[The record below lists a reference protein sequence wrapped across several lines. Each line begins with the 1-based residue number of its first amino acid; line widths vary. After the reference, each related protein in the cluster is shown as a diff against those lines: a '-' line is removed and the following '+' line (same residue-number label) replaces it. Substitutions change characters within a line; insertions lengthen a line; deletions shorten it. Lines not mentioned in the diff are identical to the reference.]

1 MLNTHEC
8 SAMMR
13 APILQKFLF
22 AITRAYDNATV
33 KSHCPDILPNLQLA
47 SHVLKYGSKR
57 LAQGKARMKRV
68 VVTGIGAITPYG
80 QNENFFE
87 NLLSGQSAISKLK
100 GFAEKSLSY
109 CHIAGQVHDF
119 KPENFLPVK
128 TASRMD
134 RFIQMAAAASM
145 LARQDANLPDTFEQ
159 PDRVGVNVG
168 SSAGGFNT
176 IESNFYRMLERGPDR
191 CSPFTVPML
200 IVNMPSGWISILHKA
215 AGYSSCISTAC
226 ATGASAIGDAMRTI
240 QLGVADIMFAGGTEA
255 PITPL
260 CMAAFASSRV
270 LSGRNAAPAQASRP
284 FDNDRDGFVMS
295 EGACIMILEELEHA
309 LRRKARIYAELK
321 GFGCVADAHDIVA
334 PREDGDG
341 ARRAMTQAIEQASW
355 TAAEVDYINAHATST
370 VVGDRA
376 EANAISRLFQECKN
390 KVVVS
395 ATKSMTGH
403 MLGSAGAIEAAIS
416 CLSIFNNAIPPTI
429 NLLDVD
435 TQCQLNHAFRAVRK
449 KVVRVLS
456 NSFGYGGHNTTL
468 AFEAYPA
475 I

>member
-1 MLNTHEC
+1 
-8 SAMMR
+8 
-13 APILQKFLF
+13 
-22 AITRAYDNATV
+22 
-33 KSHCPDILPNLQLA
+33 
-47 SHVLKYGSKR
+47 
-57 LAQGKARMKRV
+57 MKRV

-80 QNENFFE
+80 QNEKYFDH
-87 NLLSGQSAISKLK
+87 LIAGKSAVSKLRGWK
-100 GFAEKSLSY
+100 EKSLSY

-119 KPENFLPVK
+119 KAEDFLPAK

-145 LARQDANLPDTFEQ
+145 LARQDANLPDTFADPE
-159 PDRVGVNVG
+159 RVGVNVG
-168 SSAGGFNT
+168 ASAGGFNT
-176 IESNFYRMLERGPDR
+176 IENNFYRMLERGPDR

-226 ATGASAIGDAMRTI
+226 ATGASALGDAFRTI
-240 QLGVADIMFAGGTEA
+240 QLGVADVMFAGGTEA

-270 LSGRNAAPAQASRP
+270 LSGRNGAPAQASRP

-309 LRRKARIYAELK
+309 LKRNARIYAELK

-341 ARRAMTQAIEQASW
+341 ARRAMIQAIQQAEW
-355 TAAEVDYINAHATST
+355 QANDVDYINAHATST

-376 EANAISRLFQECKN
+376 EASAIAKLFNDCKN
-390 KVVVS
+390 RVVVS

-429 NLLDVD
+429 NLLNVD
-435 TQCQLNHAFRAVRK
+435 TQCQQLNHAVSAVRK
-449 KVVRVLS
+449 KVTRVLS

-475 I
+475 G